1 MMMLMP
7 CEAIE
12 RNKPLCLLFTYSPC
26 SIIASCAEVTQVTSA
41 ETPSPNYSE
50 TMYFTPRQCA
60 ELMDSYD
67 RVATPSETSCEDE
80 QEEAIPFLSLG
91 AASFAQGQTEKSIDF
106 FKKAAD
112 CGKRRKDKEME
123 VRAYANL
130 AVVLEAGGNE
140 EEAIQFSVKALDLV
154 KTVEVTG
161 LKQRCL
167 LLNKQGILYHNM
179 SDFKESIRCHEE
191 SLEISKQI
199 SDKQGEAMS
208 YFNLGTV
215 YCTLGD
221 YDRSIENHQ
230 ECFKRRQEM
239 GDYYGVG
246 ISYMQLAYLHYKK
259 CNYQESVKYQ
269 EEALKISKETDL
281 RGMES
286 TCYSNLGCLNQAN
299 AQSLRAFEYYERS
312 LCSSQTPSERK
323 TFREMSRICYSIGDH
338 TRATLY
344 QERSFVSDENRN
356 EFICSSSDNPLQ
368 EEIFEVIEE
377 MEGNGNHRFLVKR
390 KGRSYS
396 SQLNVSKS
404 TEVSSLESIKLHEEL
419 RQSLDDETKLS
430 LDNQCVSLYKTLAS
444 QYISDGKPNSALFV
458 LERGRAPGLNDLLAE
473 TYALDTTAR
482 RIQSDTL
489 KSLTQK
495 QKCCFLFMACLTKNL
510 SLWFIDKE
518 GKLTME
524 QYSCTDPR
532 VKSTQDFLET
542 QTREILAT
550 MKTEQDYLY
559 PNKEKD
565 RERRTKRDLCLRRL
579 YKAIIAPVAELIE
592 GHEEMVIVPE
602 GQMSLIPFSCLQDK
616 DGRYLSEKVRIR
628 ISPSLTTLNLIQD
641 SPADYHS
648 QVGELIVGVP
658 LVGVKGLRPLE
669 CAKKEA
675 EMIASL
681 FGVPCLVGEQATK
694 EEVLRRIGEVRLVHI
709 ATHGSEERGE
719 PALRLRPSHS
729 QEPPMLEDFVLTVE
743 EIASLK
749 IRAKLVVLSFCYG
762 ARGKLMTLEGVVGIA
777 RAFLGSGARAV
788 LVSLWQVPD
797 YATSCFMETFY
808 KHLVNDKMSA
818 SKALHCTQTEMRRD
832 FKHKQHRA
840 DEQDWA
846 GFRHIGDDVTLD

>member
-1 MMMLMP
+1 M
-7 CEAIE
+7 EG
-12 RNKPLCLLFTYSPC
+12 
-26 SIIASCAEVTQVTSA
+26 TSA
-41 ETPSPNYSE
+41 EMLPVTCLYTEPECATLVGNY
-50 TMYFTPRQCA
+50 Y
-60 ELMDSYD
+60 
-67 RVATPSETSCEDE
+67 RVTTPSETSCEN
-80 QEEAIPFLSLG
+80 EEAEFLPFVSLG
-91 AASFAQGQTEKSIDF
+91 AASFVLGQNEKSIAF
-106 FKKAAD
+106 FKKAAEL
-112 CGKRRKDKEME
+112 GKRRKDKEKE
-123 VRAYANL
+123 IRAYANL
-130 AVVLEAGGNE
+130 AVVLEAVGKE
-140 EEAIQFSVKALDLV
+140 EEAIQYNAKALYLV

-167 LLNKQGILYHNM
+167 LLNKQGILYHNIR
-179 SDFKESIRCHEE
+179 DFKESIRCHKE

-199 SDKQGEAMS
+199 SDKQGEAISS
-208 YFNLGTV
+208 YNLGTV

-230 ECFKRRQEM
+230 ECFERRQEM
-239 GDYYGVG
+239 GDRFGVA
-246 ISYMQLAYLHYKK
+246 ISSMQLAYLHYKRCEYK
-259 CNYQESVKYQ
+259 TSIKYQ
-269 EEALKISKETDL
+269 EKALLISKETGL
-281 RGMES
+281 RGIES
-286 TCYSNLGCLNQAN
+286 TCYSNLGRLNQAN
-299 AQSLRAFEYYERS
+299 AQSIRAFEYYEKS
-312 LCSSQTPSERK
+312 LRSSQTPWEKK
-323 TFREMSRICYSIGDH
+323 TFREMSRICHSTGDH

-344 QERSFVSDENRN
+344 LERSFVSDEDRN

-419 RQSLDDETKLS
+419 RQRHDDETKLS
-430 LDNQCVSLYKTLAS
+430 LDDQCVPLYKTPAS

-458 LERGRAPGLNDLLAE
+458 LERGRAPALNDLLAE

-518 GKLTME
+518 GKLTMK

-550 MKTEQDYLY
+550 MKTDQDHD
-559 PNKEKD
+559 NRNEEKD

-602 GQMSLIPFSCLQDK
+602 GKMSLIPFSCLQDK

-628 ISPSLTTLNLIQD
+628 ISPSLTTLKLIQD
-641 SPADYHS
+641 SPAAYHS

-658 LVGVKGLRPLE
+658 CVGVEGFQTLK
-669 CAKKEA
+669 CAKGEV

-681 FGVPCLVGEQATK
+681 FGAPCLVGEQATK

-709 ATHGSEERGE
+709 VTHGSEERGE
-719 PALRLRPSHS
+719 PALTRRPSHS
-729 QEPPMLEDFVLTVE
+729 QEPPMWEDFVLTVE

-762 ARGKLMTLEGVVGIA
+762 ARGTLMTLEGVVGIA

-818 SKALHCTQTEMRRD
+818 SKALHCTQTKMRRD

>member
-1 MMMLMP
+1 M
-7 CEAIE
+7 EG
-12 RNKPLCLLFTYSPC
+12 
-26 SIIASCAEVTQVTSA
+26 TSA
-41 ETPSPNYSE
+41 EMLPVTCLYTEPECATLVGNY
-50 TMYFTPRQCA
+50 Y
-60 ELMDSYD
+60 
-67 RVATPSETSCEDE
+67 RVTTPSETSCEN
-80 QEEAIPFLSLG
+80 EEAEFLPFVSLG
-91 AASFAQGQTEKSIDF
+91 AASFVLGQNEKSIAF
-106 FKKAAD
+106 FKKAAEL
-112 CGKRRKDKEME
+112 GKRRKDKEKE
-123 VRAYANL
+123 IRAYANL
-130 AVVLEAGGNE
+130 AVVLEAVGKE
-140 EEAIQFSVKALDLV
+140 EEAIQYNAKALYLV

-167 LLNKQGILYHNM
+167 LLNKQGILYHNIR
-179 SDFKESIRCHEE
+179 DFKESIRCHKE

-199 SDKQGEAMS
+199 SDKQGEAISS
-208 YFNLGTV
+208 YNLGTV

-230 ECFKRRQEM
+230 ECFERRQEM
-239 GDYYGVG
+239 GDRFGVA
-246 ISYMQLAYLHYKK
+246 ISSMQLAYLHYKRCEYK
-259 CNYQESVKYQ
+259 TSIKYQ
-269 EEALKISKETDL
+269 EKALLISKETGL
-281 RGMES
+281 RGIES
-286 TCYSNLGCLNQAN
+286 TCYSNLGRLNQAN
-299 AQSLRAFEYYERS
+299 AQSIRAFEYYEKS
-312 LCSSQTPSERK
+312 LRSSQTPWEKK
-323 TFREMSRICYSIGDH
+323 TFREMSRICHSTGDH

-344 QERSFVSDENRN
+344 LERSFVSDEDRN

-419 RQSLDDETKLS
+419 RQSHDDETKLS
-430 LDNQCVSLYKTLAS
+430 LDDQCVPLYKTPAS

-458 LERGRAPGLNDLLAE
+458 LERGRAPALNDLLAE

-495 QKCCFLFMACLTKNL
+495 QKCCFLFIACLTKNL

-518 GKLTME
+518 GKLTMK

-550 MKTEQDYLY
+550 MKTDQDHD
-559 PNKEKD
+559 NRNEEKD

-602 GQMSLIPFSCLQDK
+602 GKMSLIPFSCLQDK

-628 ISPSLTTLNLIQD
+628 ISPSLTTLKLIQD
-641 SPADYHS
+641 SPAAYHS

-658 LVGVKGLRPLE
+658 CVGVEGFQTLK
-669 CAKKEA
+669 CAKGEV

-681 FGVPCLVGEQATK
+681 FGAPCLVGEQATK

-709 ATHGSEERGE
+709 VTHGSEERGE
-719 PALRLRPSHS
+719 PALTRRPSHS
-729 QEPPMLEDFVLTVE
+729 QEPPMWEDFVLTVE

-762 ARGKLMTLEGVVGIA
+762 ARGTLMTLEGVVGIA

-818 SKALHCTQTEMRRD
+818 SKALHCTQTKMRRD

>member
-1 MMMLMP
+1 M
-7 CEAIE
+7 
-12 RNKPLCLLFTYSPC
+12 
-26 SIIASCAEVTQVTSA
+26 TST
-41 ETPSPNYSE
+41 ETPPPSYSE
-50 TMYFTPRQCA
+50 TMYFTPHQCA
-60 ELMDSYD
+60 GLVDSYD

-91 AASFAQGQTEKSIDF
+91 AASFAQGQNEKSIDF

-112 CGKRRKDKEME
+112 CGKWRKDKEME

-140 EEAIQFSVKALDLV
+140 EEAIQFSAKALDLV

-161 LKQRCL
+161 LEQQCL

-191 SLEISKQI
+191 SLDISKQI
-199 SDKQGEAMS
+199 RDKQGEAMS

-230 ECFKRRQEM
+230 ECFERRQEM
-239 GDYYGVG
+239 GDRFGVA
-246 ISYMQLAYLHYKK
+246 ISSMQLAYLHYKRCEYK
-259 CNYQESVKYQ
+259 TSIKYQ
-269 EEALKISKETDL
+269 EKALLISKETGL
-281 RGMES
+281 RGIES

-299 AQSLRAFEYYERS
+299 AQSIRAFEYYEKS
-312 LCSSQTPSERK
+312 LRSSQTPWEKK
-323 TFREMSRICYSIGDH
+323 TFREMSRICHSTGDH

-344 QERSFVSDENRN
+344 LERSFVSDEDRN

-419 RQSLDDETKLS
+419 RQSHDDETKLS
-430 LDNQCVSLYKTLAS
+430 LDDQCVPLYKTPAS

-458 LERGRAPGLNDLLAE
+458 LERGRAPALNDLLAE

-518 GKLTME
+518 GKLTMR

-532 VKSTQDFLET
+532 VKSTQ
-542 QTREILAT
+542 
-550 MKTEQDYLY
+550 
-559 PNKEKD
+559 
-565 RERRTKRDLCLRRL
+565 
-579 YKAIIAPVAELIE
+579 ELS
-592 GHEEMVIVPE
+592 G
-602 GQMSLIPFSCLQDK
+602 
-616 DGRYLSEKVRIR
+616 
-628 ISPSLTTLNLIQD
+628 N
-641 SPADYHS
+641 ADQRNFGNYENRS
-648 QVGELIVGVP
+648 
-658 LVGVKGLRPLE
+658 RP
-669 CAKKEA
+669 
-675 EMIASL
+675 
-681 FGVPCLVGEQATK
+681 
-694 EEVLRRIGEVRLVHI
+694 R
-709 ATHGSEERGE
+709 
-719 PALRLRPSHS
+719 
-729 QEPPMLEDFVLTVE
+729 
-743 EIASLK
+743 
-749 IRAKLVVLSFCYG
+749 
-762 ARGKLMTLEGVVGIA
+762 
-777 RAFLGSGARAV
+777 
-788 LVSLWQVPD
+788 
-797 YATSCFMETFY
+797 
-808 KHLVNDKMSA
+808 
-818 SKALHCTQTEMRRD
+818 
-832 FKHKQHRA
+832 
-840 DEQDWA
+840 
-846 GFRHIGDDVTLD
+846 